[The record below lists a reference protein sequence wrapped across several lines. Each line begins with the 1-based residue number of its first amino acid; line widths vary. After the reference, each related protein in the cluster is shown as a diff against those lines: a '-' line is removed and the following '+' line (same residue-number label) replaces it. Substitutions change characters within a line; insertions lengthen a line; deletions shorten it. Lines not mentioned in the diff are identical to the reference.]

1 MKTENY
7 EVAKGIHSG
16 YGDFLQELSELR
28 KSKEDLE
35 TRASSLETRLT
46 GLAGADKK
54 HDLLDMELETA
65 ERRISELSTQ
75 VRELREAA
83 AKEAEA
89 TERERGL
96 RANLEAVV
104 RELETTLEREQ
115 ERAED
120 FKVCAMYLHFEYPDL
135 IH

>member
-1 MKTENY
+1 M
-7 EVAKGIHSG
+7 
-16 YGDFLQELSELR
+16 
-28 KSKEDLE
+28 
-35 TRASSLETRLT
+35 ETRLT

-65 ERRISELSTQ
+65 ERRISELSMQ

-104 RELETTLEREQ
+104 RELEATLEREQ

-120 FKVCAMYLHFEYPDL
+120 FKVYTRYISNIRISSFGRLSVLKQYSSTMPILM
-135 IH
+135 